1 MARFLEDKNVR
12 ITLVNPTTWEHY
24 DIYFRLFETELA
36 KKWVKSFEKMNFSE
50 KRIREKS
57 IKFSR
62 SNTYTLDTLT
72 DRGKID
78 KINRI
83 IDYLNSFYDREIRRA
98 TVIDQDT
105 LNYLHEEYEI
115 YGNRLAEKLS
125 KNWWRRS

>member
-36 KKWVKSFEKMNFSE
+36 KKWVKAFEKMNFSE

-83 IDYLNSFYDREIRRA
+83 IDSLNSFYDTIFGKY
-98 TVIDQDT
+98 ID
-105 LNYLHEEYEI
+105 
-115 YGNRLAEKLS
+115 RLIVT
-125 KNWWRRS
+125 